1 MLEKMGENYSR
12 EKTAP
17 LWTDRFSVLGSTP
30 EIQELQSDLDT
41 IKVKYGET
49 MNPHVVDWLEN
60 DDSEYA
66 RNFIKTLAE
75 TVDFYPEQARKDF
88 QPKIKGMMKDMPW
101 MIKQP
106 YRDRIAMTGSIM
118 PLIGM
123 EALQKSKT
131 PKFKAATENTGQEL
145 VAAGNDDNTFTKI
158 TKITKATKATE
169 DTDVPFPLDE
179 PTEKV
184 VKRQLQDKMY
194 DVSRNTPRNAIGDL
208 AEVLNSEVYSGK
220 PEDIRQM
227 SVALLNKNSSMPTP
241 YIAERVND
249 AYFFFTEDDNRKEL
263 QRLISNYPDVFE
275 PIRDA
280 EGGFKSREVNEVCA
294 AIRTCEILD
303 KKETLRRSGA
313 EYIERSQIAYNFN
326 RQVLASKSL
335 AGLPEEY
342 SGHIS
347 KRRSEGWSE
356 VEIQQEIVEDARL
369 REIGLEVEYKAA
381 RAFEKILI
389 EDDKYYNVDAV
400 FWDVFYNI
408 TNGLGASYIENQRAM
423 AIAAE
428 KGDAAG
434 KSWMGETGGRLFR
447 DYAVSTAL
455 LIATVASKG
464 AIPAQIA
471 EIYGGLEMIGK
482 VRIRYNELQSMRL
495 PHDEVVKQTA
505 FYAFQLGLIWGG
517 GKYTGD
523 VIAKGTTS
531 SVEGGKILKDIS
543 DYIIGGTMNESEALK
558 SEVYEHK

>member
-41 IKVKYGET
+41 IREKYGET

-88 QPKIKGMMKDMPW
+88 QPKIKGMIKDMPW

-106 YRDRIAMTGSIM
+106 YRDRIAMTGSII

-131 PKFKAATENTGQEL
+131 PKFKATTEDTGQEL
-145 VAAGNDDNTFTKI
+145 VAAGSDDNTL
-158 TKITKATKATE
+158 TKITKATE
-169 DTDVPFPLDE
+169 NTDIPFPLDE

-194 DVSRNTPRNAIGDL
+194 DVSCNTPRNAIGDL
-208 AEVLNSEVYSGK
+208 AEVLNSEAYNGK
-220 PEDIRQM
+220 PEDIRQI

-313 EYIERSQIAYNFN
+313 KYIERSQIAYNFN

-342 SGHIS
+342 SSHIS

-356 VEIQQEIVEDARL
+356 VEIQQEIVEDSRL

-400 FWDVFYNI
+400 FWDVYYN
-408 TNGLGASYIENQRAM
+408 TFGLVFSSASEPRAM
-423 AIAAE
+423 KIAAK
-428 KGDAAG
+428 KGDKFG

-455 LIATVASKG
+455 LIATVASEG
-464 AIPAQIA
+464 AIPAQIS
-471 EIYGGLEMIGK
+471 EVYGGLEMIGK

-495 PHDEVVKQTA
+495 SQDEV
-505 FYAFQLGLIWGG
+505 IWGTISYAVSIGLLWG
-517 GKYTGD
+517 GSKAMGKVY
-523 VIAKGTTS
+523 AKKIIPDTS
-531 SVEGGKILKDIS
+531 SKTSKIF
-543 DYIIGGTMNESEALK
+543 NK
-558 SEVYEHK
+558 SITGSTEFMGAAGINQLPKNDK